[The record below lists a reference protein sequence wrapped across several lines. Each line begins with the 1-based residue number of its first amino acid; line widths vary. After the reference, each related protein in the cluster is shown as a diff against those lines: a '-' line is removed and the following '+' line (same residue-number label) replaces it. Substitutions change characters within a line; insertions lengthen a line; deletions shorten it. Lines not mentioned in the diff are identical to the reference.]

1 MFGATAGDGGM
12 SRSFLCLLLSSFNF
26 SLDYL
31 YYRYFGFHLL
41 CSSERI
47 LSKHSR
53 PAVSLVRGQDS
64 LIDVSGRAPIYIG
77 EDQAPG
83 LTPAA
88 PTKLHGK
95 MSSIPVVAISLPSCN
110 GCVSPGTVCLNLLV
124 NLTHLFTLFL
134 IKNLHILFPACGQ
147 TDHQSV
153 CLLTSGRL
161 FSDKA
166 DTALYGR
173 WNDQNDPLG
182 RQP

>member
-64 LIDVSGRAPIYIG
+64 LIYIG
-77 EDQAPG
+77 EDQAAG

-166 DTALYGR
+166 DTELYGR
-173 WNDQNDPLG
+173 
-182 RQP
+182 